1 MRLRRMFNIMCDDL
15 SVLVQI
21 VPRSIRTSVY
31 AFDK

>member
-1 MRLRRMFNIMCDDL
+1 MRMFRMFHIMSDVL